1 MRHAGFVSGARL
13 LGVGDNN
20 TYFVDISTDVIVE
33 NANEGTDTVSSA
45 ITYTLGTNLENLTL
59 TGATAINGSGNTV
72 ANVLAGNSAANTL
85 TGAAGN
91 DTYVMGRGS
100 AADTIVDT
108 DSTAGN
114 TDVVSFLSGVATD
127 QLWFRHVGNNLEV
140 SIIGTSGRATINNW
154 YGGNNNHIEQFK
166 IADGKLLLDSQVE
179 NLVSAMAAF
188 APPSAGQTTLPQNYQ
203 DQLSATIAANW
214 H

>member
-154 YGGNNNHIEQFK
+154 YSGNNNHIEQFK

>member
-100 AADTIVDT
+100 AADTIVDI

-140 SIIGTSGRATINNW
+140 SIIGTSDRATINNW
-154 YGGNNNHIEQFK
+154 YSGSNNHIEQFK

>member
-59 TGATAINGSGNTV
+59 TEATAINGSGNTV

-140 SIIGTSGRATINNW
+140 SIIGTSDRATINNW
-154 YGGNNNHIEQFK
+154 YSGNNNHIEQFK

-203 DQLSATIAANW
+203 NQLSATIAANW

>member
-140 SIIGTSGRATINNW
+140 SIIGTSDRATINNW
-154 YGGNNNHIEQFK
+154 YSGNNNHIEQFK

>member
-59 TGATAINGSGNTV
+59 TEATAINGSGNTV

-154 YGGNNNHIEQFK
+154 YSGNNNHIEQFK